1 MEHKPALDR
10 KLLMATIYLKDGVA
24 LKSRDCQEPL
34 GQAEEIAR
42 LYNDSGID
50 KILLWDLS
58 ETKEE
63 HNNTLKVIREI
74 NRVLE
79 ISSYAYGWTSSIR
92 DIREY
97 LFSGC
102 RSVILCS
109 SDPELPN
116 MIEECQKRYRK
127 DRISL
132 ALDDVDILFKKRAEI
147 EEYYEDVYVFKPEIL
162 ESVINM
168 TELPFYACIDSMELS
183 DYLEI
188 LEQPNCRGIGGPL
201 LNDKNTD
208 IMTLKHSLFSKG
220 VSVIINDSN
229 MEWSEFKLDADGLI
243 AVVAQDYAT
252 KEVLNYGYMN
262 QEAFLATMAKGK
274 MHYYDK
280 HTGCVTMHGAGTE
293 QFQYLKSLSVD
304 CHKQAILAKVS
315 QIGVACHTGNYS
327 CFYTEIMKKD
337 YTEKNTVKVLENIY
351 NVIVN
356 RKKYPRE
363 GSFTNFLMSKGL
375 NEIARRIQSES
386 TELILSAKDQDAE
399 ALRTELSDLIYFM
412 MVLMCENNITWD
424 DVINEM
430 AQRK

>member
-1 MEHKPALDR
+1 MDKPSMER
-10 KLLMATIYLKDGVA
+10 KRLMATIYLKNGVA
-24 LKSRDCQEPL
+24 MKSRDCQEPL

-42 LYNDSGID
+42 IYNDSGID

-102 RSVILCS
+102 RRVILCS

-116 MIEECQKRYRK
+116 MIEECQKRYRS
-127 DRISL
+127 DRLSL

-147 EEYYEDVYVFKPEIL
+147 EEYYHDVYVFKPEIL
-162 ESVINM
+162 ESVVNM
-168 TELPFYACIDSMELS
+168 TELPFYAVVDSMDVK
-183 DYLEI
+183 DYMEI
-188 LEQPNCRGIGGPL
+188 LELPTCLGIGGPL
-201 LNDKNTD
+201 LNDRHTD

-220 VSVIINDSN
+220 ISVILNDSN
-229 MEWSEFKLDADGLI
+229 MDWSEFKLDADGLI

-262 QEAFLATMAKGK
+262 EEAFLATMEKGK

-280 HTGCVTMHGAGTE
+280 QTHSVTMHGAGTE

-351 NVIVN
+351 NVIEN

-363 GSFTNFLMSKGL
+363 GSFTNFLFDKGI
-375 NEIARRIQSES
+375 NEIARKIQSES

-412 MVLMCENNITWD
+412 MVLMSENNITWD